1 MRKKEM
7 IPDTKPK
14 RLIVGIG
21 GASGGIHGVRVLE
34 VLKSM
39 KGPETYLVPSPSAI
53 RTLQEETD
61 HDTDP
66 VCELVNEV
74 HSQRDIGAAI
84 SSGSFRT
91 EGMLVAPGSVRTL
104 SAIANRYAS
113 ELLLRAADVC
123 LKERRRVVL
132 LFRETPLHAG
142 HIDMMERATRNG
154 AILMPPVPAFYHRP
168 ATIDDIVN
176 QTVGRAL
183 DLFDIDP
190 RIVKRWKDETVPEQE
205 AAMGARELKAAAKP

>member
-113 ELLLRAADVC
+113 ELLPRAADVC

-132 LFRETPLHAG
+132 MVRETPLHAG
-142 HIDMMERATRNG
+142 HVDLLDRVTRGGPVVMPRCRAYVTDRRVTTISSTRRSGRRTIYSGSIPISGTAGKRRRHERSGCDRG
-154 AILMPPVPAFYHRP
+154 ALEF
-168 ATIDDIVN
+168 
-176 QTVGRAL
+176 RA
-183 DLFDIDP
+183 
-190 RIVKRWKDETVPEQE
+190 
-205 AAMGARELKAAAKP
+205 